1 MEQLEK
7 NIVREDIKRA
17 VIEKYEN
24 QVEGVNGALQK
35 LKAEGIPTD
44 LPTLKKIA
52 ISEDAFKSWLDKAI
66 SSYIGKLGFIPIRE
80 RKRIK
85 ESFYS
90 VKEKVSNPLSTVG
103 VFLVEEKYPIVQH
116 QDGSLDYDWAVVEKD
131 AEAQATK
138 YFSDEDREY
147 FSILLQLKEAI
158 NQLEQWEKEHTYTH
172 FFGWHTP
179 FFIPQKGDGGI
190 PFDLTRS
197 IDILIKPDF
206 KNWFQRQIGMT
217 LGKMNSEAL
226 RMIRE
231 MADED

>member
-1 MEQLEK
+1 M
-7 NIVREDIKRA
+7 
-17 VIEKYEN
+17 
-24 QVEGVNGALQK
+24 
-35 LKAEGIPTD
+35 
-44 LPTLKKIA
+44 
-52 ISEDAFKSWLDKAI
+52 
-66 SSYIGKLGFIPIRE
+66 
-80 RKRIK
+80 
-85 ESFYS
+85 
-90 VKEKVSNPLSTVG
+90 
-103 VFLVEEKYPIVQH
+103 
-116 QDGSLDYDWAVVEKD
+116 DYDWAVVEKD

-172 FFGWHTP
+172 FFGWHNS
-179 FFIPQKGDGGI
+179 FFISQKGDGGI
-190 PFDLTRS
+190 PFDLTRP

-217 LGKMNSEAL
+217 LGKMNPEAL